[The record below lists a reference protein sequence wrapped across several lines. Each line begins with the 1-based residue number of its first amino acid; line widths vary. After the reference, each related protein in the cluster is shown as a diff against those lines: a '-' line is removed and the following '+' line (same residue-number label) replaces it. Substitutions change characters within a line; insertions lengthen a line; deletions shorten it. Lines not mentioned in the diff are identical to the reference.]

1 MFNIQKAVSRLP
13 FAPTPKEIAITDI
26 KGGIGIFTPRPDF
39 EVSFAALHTALKK
52 AGYKLGSAEI
62 TARGKV
68 LPSEKGVFLL
78 VGKQRF
84 LLEGANGF
92 VANAETEIVGT
103 WKTVGVGTA
112 AQEVITI
119 TPATNKSEVV
129 DVTSAEWTVLT
140 PTMPIRTVSPGLTVY
155 QGGAVMPRYQRTQQS
170 FGTMRVSR
178 DIWQLNVSYTPT
190 PQLQLEAEIPYIHT
204 RAQQDSTIVTNS
216 GLGNITLWGKY
227 RFFRTVEQWG
237 DKQAALRFGLELP
250 TGQSNV
256 AGASSLAVPNFIRQ
270 QLAPINGGTSAHV
283 EAAYS
288 QAKGRWIF
296 GGNVAG
302 IMRSERD
309 GFHVGHEFDLNT
321 DLEYVLFPLKYRR
334 PTKELF
340 GILETNLTHRGKGRS
355 GAAVVLNSDVT
366 VFSLLPGLQY
376 VVSTRVV
383 LEASYQWV
391 VAQRGGGQALRPQ
404 RGWLFG
410 LRFLY

>member
-1 MFNIQKAVSRLP
+1 VSRLP
-13 FAPTPKEIAITDI
+13 FAPTTKEIAITDI
-26 KGGIGIFTPRPDF
+26 KGGIGVFTPRADF
-39 EVSFAALHTALKK
+39 DVSFAALHNALKK

-68 LPSEKGVFLL
+68 LQSEKGTFLL

-84 LLEGANGF
+84 VLEGAGHL
-92 VANAETEIVGT
+92 AASSEAEVIGD
-103 WKTVGVGTA
+103 WKTVGMGTA

-119 TPATNKSEVV
+119 TPTPSKSEVV
-129 DVTSAEWTVLT
+129 DVTSAEWAVLT
-140 PTMPIRTVSPGLTVY
+140 PSATLMPIRTVSPGLTVY
-155 QGGAVMPRYQRTQQS
+155 QGGAVMPRYQRVRQS

-178 DIWQLNVSYTPT
+178 DIWQLNASYTPT
-190 PQLQLEAEIPYIHT
+190 PQLQIEAEIPYIRT
-204 RAQQDSTIVTNS
+204 RAQQGSTIVTNN

-227 RFFRTVEQWG
+227 RFFRVVEQWG
-237 DKQAALRFGLELP
+237 DKQAAVRFGLELP
-250 TGQSNV
+250 TGSTNV
-256 AGASSLAVPNFIRQ
+256 ADAERLNVPTYIRQ
-270 QLAPINGGTSAHV
+270 QLSPINGGTSAHL

-302 IMRSERD
+302 IARSERD
-309 GFHVGHEFDLNT
+309 GFHIGHEFNLNT

-340 GILETNLTHRGKGRS
+340 GILETNLTHRGNGRS
-355 GAAVVLNSDVT
+355 NSATVANSDVT

-391 VAQRGGGQALRPQ
+391 VAQRGGGQALRPN

>member
-1 MFNIQKAVSRLP
+1 MSRLP
-13 FAPTPKEIAITDI
+13 FAPTTKEIAITDI
-26 KGGIGIFTPRPDF
+26 KGGIGIFTPRPNFD
-39 EVSFAALHTALKK
+39 VSFAALHTALKK

-68 LPSEKGVFLL
+68 MQSEKARFLL

-84 LLEGANGF
+84 LLEGAGHLADNSE
-92 VANAETEIVGT
+92 AEIVGA

-112 AQEVITI
+112 AQEVIRI
-119 TPATNKSEVV
+119 TPATSKSEVV
-129 DVTSAEWTVLT
+129 EVTSADWTVLT
-140 PTMPIRTVSPGLTVY
+140 PTPTTMPIRTVSPGLTVY
-155 QGGAVMPRYQRTQQS
+155 QGGAVMPRYQRLQQS

-190 PQLQLEAEIPYIHT
+190 PTLQLEAELPFVRT
-204 RAQQDSTIVTNS
+204 RAQQGSTIVTHS

-227 RFFRTVEQWG
+227 RFFRVVEQWG
-237 DKQAALRFGLELP
+237 DKQAAMRFGLELP
-250 TGQSNV
+250 TGSSDVADAARLNV
-256 AGASSLAVPNFIRQ
+256 PTFIRQ
-270 QLAPINGGTSAHV
+270 QLAPINGGTSAHL

-288 QAKGRWIF
+288 QAKGRWIW

-302 IMRSERD
+302 IVRSKRD
-309 GFHVGHEFDLNT
+309 GFHIGHEFDLNT

-355 GAAVVLNSDVT
+355 ASAAVANSEVT

-376 VVSTRVV
+376 VASTRVV
-383 LEASYQWV
+383 LETSYQWV
-391 VAQRGGGQALRPQ
+391 VAQRGGGQALQPK

>member
-13 FAPTPKEIAITDI
+13 FAPTTKEIAITDI
-26 KGGIGIFTPRPDF
+26 KGGIGIFTPRPNFD
-39 EVSFAALHTALKK
+39 VSFAALHTALKK

-68 LPSEKGVFLL
+68 LPGEKGVFLL

-84 LLEGANGF
+84 WLEGANNLA
-92 VANAETEIVGT
+92 ANTETEIVGA

-112 AQEVITI
+112 AHEVITI
-119 TPATNKSEVV
+119 TPRKSEVV
-129 DVTSAEWTVLT
+129 DVTSSDWAALM

-155 QGGAVMPRYQRTQQS
+155 QGGAVLPRYQRVQQS

-190 PQLQLEAEIPYIHT
+190 PTLQLEAEIPYVRT
-204 RAQQDSTIVTNS
+204 RAQQGSVVVTNN

-227 RFFRTVEQWG
+227 RFFRVVEQWG
-237 DKQAALRFGLELP
+237 DKQAAVRFGLELP
-250 TGQSNV
+250 TGQSDVADAARLNV
-256 AGASSLAVPNFIRQ
+256 PTFIRQ
-270 QLAPINGGTSAHV
+270 QLAPINGGTSAHL

-302 IMRSERD
+302 VVRSERD
-309 GFHVGHEFDLNT
+309 GFHIGHEFNLNT
-321 DLEYVLFPLKYRR
+321 DLEYVMFPLKYRR

-340 GILETNLTHRGKGRS
+340 SILETNLTHRGKGRS
-355 GAAVVLNSDVT
+355 ASAAVANSDVT

-376 VVSTRVV
+376 VASTRVV

-391 VAQRGGGQALRPQ
+391 VAQRGGGQALQPK